1 MEANVRFWPALSI
14 CGLYLLLIVLSGC
27 ETFKGAADGFYRD
40 WQNAKKVDDWMRE
53 HLW

>member
-1 MEANVRFWPALSI
+1 VRFKPALSI
-14 CGLYLLLIVLSGC
+14 CVLYLFLMLLSGC

-40 WQNAKKVDDWMRE
+40 WQNAKKVDDWLQE